1 MSRYR
6 IDIFGRA
13 DMAFK
18 SFAEISDPKIEI
30 DALVQTESECEAVG
44 NIAMA
49 AGDFAQIRKNGELY
63 FQGIVKDWSY
73 DGNKTRI
80 VLNQMSNLLETE
92 VFADV
97 SQLKTQSIEQ
107 WMTAILRRLFAG
119 TDTFE
124 RLPGLTITAESST
137 HGTYTATDSGVYK
150 VSDLAVSFFK
160 VYGVIIDITFDAKN
174 KKTYFNFRAASNEPI
189 KLDLSVSDV
198 STFEIEAASENQR
211 PNKVIVR
218 NDENQNEQATYYW
231 HEDNFSGRVDTDG
244 TTDRLLPVI
253 TQCETVTLGQ
263 GETFATAAYN
273 KAYDI
278 LYATRY
284 NDLIKVRMRA
294 NSALIDTDPGIGT
307 LFILYDGET
316 SYKTLLTGK
325 EYLTDASIALTFGYV
340 RKRLTEILKMKGL

>member
-13 DMAFK
+13 DLAFK
-18 SFAEISDPKIEI
+18 SFAEISDPNIEI

-44 NIAMA
+44 ALDMA
-49 AGDFAQIRKNGELY
+49 AGDFAQIRKNGKLY
-63 FQGIVKDWSY
+63 FQGIVKGWNY
-73 DGNKTRI
+73 NGNKTTV
-80 VLNQMSNLLETE
+80 VLNQLSNLLETE
-92 VFADV
+92 VFAEV
-97 SQLKTQSIEQ
+97 RELKYETIEQ
-107 WMTAILRRLFAG
+107 WLTKILRRLFAG

-137 HGTYTATDSGVYK
+137 SGTYTATDSGVYK

-160 VYGVIIDITFDAKN
+160 VYGVIIDISFDAQN
-174 KKTYFNFRAASNEPI
+174 KKTFFNFRAAANDPI

-198 STFEIEAASENQR
+198 SGYDIEAASETQR
-211 PNKVIVR
+211 PNKVIV
-218 NDENQNEQATYYW
+218 QNADYQSQEATYYW

-253 TQCETVTLGQ
+253 TQCETVTV
-263 GETFATAAYN
+263 GEDERFVDVAYD

-307 LFILYDGET
+307 LFILYNGET
-316 SYKTLLTGK
+316 SYKTILTGK
-325 EYLTDASIALTFGYV
+325 KYLTDASISLTFGYV
-340 RKRLTEILKMKGL
+340 RKRLTEILKMKGI